1 MQPELVQQ
9 GEDLILPSS
18 DPAVTIAKG
27 YRRYLVGFDIAQSAT
42 TVDANAFAII
52 QDERI
57 PHWTEYAQE
66 LGPRRR
72 TVVRAERVP
81 AMSYTELGVVV
92 RNLMRQEPLAT
103 AGYLV
108 VDSSGVGRA
117 FSDLLLA
124 RSVQHTRMQ
133 ITSGEGESEAKERG
147 VTFNNVS
154 KSLLLNSMNSALHVG
169 DLKIGNFPLRNELQ
183 RELES
188 FSVKHSDTGRST
200 FSGGT
205 KAGHADI
212 AMSVAMALWLSDHRT
227 VGAHVGET
235 RLKGYWD

>member
-18 DPAVTIAKG
+18 DPAVTVVKG
-27 YRRYLVGFDIAQSAT
+27 YRRFIAAVDIAQSAT
-42 TVDANAFAII
+42 TVDANAYAII
-52 QDERI
+52 MDERI
-57 PHWTEYAQE
+57 PRWTEYAQE

-72 TVVRAERVP
+72 VIVKADRIP
-81 AMSYTELGVVV
+81 AMSYVELAQVV
-92 RNLMRQEPLAT
+92 RNLMMQEPLAT

-124 RSVQHTRMQ
+124 RGVQHTRMQ

-147 VTFNNVS
+147 VTFSNVS
-154 KSLLLNSMNSALHVG
+154 KSLLLNNINSALHQKELLIG
-169 DLKIGNFPLRNELQ
+169 DFPLRNELQ
-183 RELES
+183 AELES

-200 FSGGT
+200 FKGGT
-205 KAGHADI
+205 KAGHADM
-212 AMSVAMALWLSDHRT
+212 AMSAAMALWLSDHRT

-235 RLKGYWD
+235 RLRGYWD